1 MTTPLTDLR
10 NRPLEQWKVTELK
23 DELKRRSITTKGVKD
38 DLVKRLEEAFR
49 NDGENGNSGSSQQT
63 DSGMND
69 NNDGGSVHVENP
81 DSNEESVMFQEN
93 QNPNRK
99 DDNNEKCQNLDDGD
113 AKGAVNDYNED
124 HELNQGT
131 QEMVS
136 SPKPPSNDVAGEEL
150 KAEDPASSDA
160 LEDSRRKD
168 DGVAEKSDY
177 SLNQVSEKVSQV
189 VGFQLTC
196 ESVSTDSVSIIEEN
210 ENELKDSLNA
220 YNVNLESEVVK
231 HRNLQESSGYVPQQ
245 SGDSESLERRVQ
257 AGGNDVDQAMDGKLS
272 LDDRR
277 VDQQEGNS
285 PYEDDFA
292 RNATQ
297 NVGGDINEGKLDP
310 NGASGD
316 VEMES
321 KIVENEIPVVK
332 SLREDDSLDA
342 MAIDIRQDRKDKE
355 MEGSG
360 NDVETP
366 REKRKK
372 EGQEA
377 GLHEPVKR
385 QRRWNSGNNLTG
397 DVAKVSTKEG
407 ELPAYSLGASAA
419 ASTSSTVA
427 NRPAPLKPIISRSDS
442 TNNGDGQKE
451 RVVPP
456 SPRPP
461 TTSLRIDRFL
471 RPFTLKAVQEL
482 LAKTG
487 AVTSFWMDHIKTH
500 CYVTYSSTEEAVA
513 TRNMLYNL
521 QWPSN
526 GGRQLVAEY
535 VDPEEVKH
543 KIEGLPQAAPAPGPV
558 SAPPHSTNVTHN
570 QIPFKVPAQGPAGP
584 SQHSLPPPPPLPLP
598 PPPPM
603 PPAVRERQLH
613 PHPHT
618 QPLPQPQPQ
627 LQPQPQPLKKVE
639 QPVVTLDDLFKK
651 TRTNPRIY
659 YLPLSEDEVA
669 AKLAAKARN
678 KGS

>member
-10 NRPLEQWKVTELK
+10 NRPLEQWKVTELR

-38 DLVKRLEEAFR
+38 DLVRRLEEAFR
-49 NDGENGNSGSSQQT
+49 NDGENANSGSSQQT

-69 NNDGGSVHVENP
+69 NNGGGSVNAENP
-81 DSNEESVMFQEN
+81 NGNEETDMFQEN

-99 DDNNEKCQNLDDGD
+99 DDDDEKCQNLNDGD
-113 AKGAVNDYNED
+113 AKGPVNGDNED
-124 HELNQGT
+124 QELSPDK
-131 QEMVS
+131 QEMGS
-136 SPKPPSNDVAGEEL
+136 SPKPPPPGNDVAGEEL
-150 KAEDPASSDA
+150 KAEDPVSSDA
-160 LEDSRRKD
+160 LENSRRKD

-177 SLNQVSEKVSQV
+177 SLNQVSEKVNPV

-231 HRNLQESSGYVPQQ
+231 HRNLQESSGIVLQQ
-245 SGDSESLERRVQ
+245 SGDSVYLERRVQ
-257 AGGNDVDQAMDGKLS
+257 AGGNDVDQAMDGSLC

-277 VDQQEGNS
+277 VDQQDGNS
-285 PYEDDFA
+285 SYEDDFA

-297 NVGGDINEGKLDP
+297 IVGGDIIEGKLDP
-310 NGASGD
+310 NGASVV

-321 KIVENEIPVVK
+321 KTIEDEIPVVK
-332 SLREDDSLDA
+332 SLREDDTSDA
-342 MAIDIRQDRKDKE
+342 MAIDICQDRKDKE
-355 MEGSG
+355 MESSV

-366 REKRKK
+366 RDKRKK
-372 EGQEA
+372 EAQEA

-397 DVAKVSTKEG
+397 DVAKVSTKDG
-407 ELPAYSLGASAA
+407 ELPGYSSAASAA
-419 ASTSSTVA
+419 TSGPTVA
-427 NRPAPLKPIISRSDS
+427 NRPASLKPVMSRSDS
-442 TNNGDGQKE
+442 TNNADGQKE

-487 AVTSFWMDHIKTH
+487 VVTNFWMDHIKTH

-513 TRNMLYNL
+513 TRNTLYNL

-543 KIEGLPQAAPAPGPV
+543 KIEGPPQAAPAPGPV
-558 SAPPHSTNVTHN
+558 SGPSHSTNVMQN
-570 QIPFKVPAQGPAGP
+570 QMPFKIPPQGPAGP

-603 PPAVRERQLH
+603 PPAVRERQ
-613 PHPHT
+613 PQPQT
-618 QPLPQPQPQ
+618 QPQPQPQ
-627 LQPQPQPLKKVE
+627 SLKKVE

-651 TRTNPRIY
+651 TRTSPRIY
-659 YLPLSEDEVA
+659 YLPLSEEQVA

-678 KGS
+678 KAS

>member
-1 MTTPLTDLR
+1 MATPLTDLR

-23 DELKRRSITTKGVKD
+23 DELKRRNITTKGVKD
-38 DLVKRLEEAFR
+38 DLVKRLEEAIS
-49 NDGENGNSGSSQQT
+49 NDGENANSGSSQQT

-69 NNDGGSVHVENP
+69 NNDGGSVHAENP
-81 DSNEESVMFQEN
+81 DSNEESVMFHEN
-93 QNPNRK
+93 QSPNRK
-99 DDNNEKCQNLDDGD
+99 DDDDEKCPNFNDGD
-113 AKGAVNDYNED
+113 AKGAVNDSNED
-124 HELNQGT
+124 QELNQGT
-131 QEMVS
+131 QEMGS
-136 SPKPPSNDVAGEEL
+136 SPRPPGNDVVGEEL
-150 KAEDPASSDA
+150 KAEDPANSDA

-177 SLNQVSEKVSQV
+177 SLNQVSEKVSPV

-257 AGGNDVDQAMDGKLS
+257 AGGNDVDQAMDGRLS

-277 VDQQEGNS
+277 VDQQDGNS

-297 NVGGDINEGKLDP
+297 NVSGYINEGKLDP
-310 NGASGD
+310 NGASG
-316 VEMES
+316 VVQMES
-321 KIVENEIPVVK
+321 RTVEDEIPVVK
-332 SLREDDSLDA
+332 SLREDDSSDA
-342 MAIDIRQDRKDKE
+342 MAIDICQDRKDKE

-366 REKRKK
+366 RDKRKK

-385 QRRWNSGNNLTG
+385 QRRWNSGNNLSG
-397 DVAKVSTKEG
+397 DVAKVSTKDG
-407 ELPAYSLGASAA
+407 ELPAYSSAASAA
-419 ASTSSTVA
+419 TSGSTVA
-427 NRPAPLKPIISRSDS
+427 NRPAPLKPMMSRSDS

-487 AVTSFWMDHIKTH
+487 VVTSFWMDHIKTH

-513 TRNMLYNL
+513 TRNTLYNL

-526 GGRQLVAEY
+526 GGRQLIAEY

-543 KIEGLPQAAPAPGPV
+543 KTEGPPQAAPAPGPV
-558 SAPPHSTNVTHN
+558 SAPPHPTNVTQN
-570 QIPFKVPAQGPAGP
+570 QMPFKIPAQGTAGP
-584 SQHSLPPPPPLPLP
+584 SQHLLPPPPPLPLP

-603 PPAVRERQLH
+603 PPAVRERQ
-613 PHPHT
+613 
-618 QPLPQPQPQ
+618 PQPQTQPQ
-627 LQPQPQPLKKVE
+627 LQPQPLKKVE

-651 TRTNPRIY
+651 TRTSPRIY
-659 YLPLSEDEVA
+659 YLPLSEEQVA